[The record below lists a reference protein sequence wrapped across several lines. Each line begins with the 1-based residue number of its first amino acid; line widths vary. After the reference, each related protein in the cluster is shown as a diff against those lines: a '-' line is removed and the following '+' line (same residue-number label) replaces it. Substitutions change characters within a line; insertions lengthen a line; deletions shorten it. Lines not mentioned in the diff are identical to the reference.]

1 MRHKLKSK
9 NFPKIC
15 AIIEA
20 RIGSTRL
27 PGKVLMPICGKPM
40 LQHIIERLR
49 FSKLINQII
58 LAIPDTKE
66 NDILEEFALRNS
78 IGCYRGSENE
88 VLARIYLAAKENNC
102 DVIVRITA
110 DNPLIDPEIID
121 LAIKKYLSAR
131 ADYSSTFYPSRFLP
145 IGLDAEV
152 FNFHALEIA
161 YKNAKKSHQ
170 REHVTPYF
178 YEHPDVFKIISIKLP
193 KHLEN
198 PKLRLTLDTKE
209 DLELITKIYAKLYK
223 TGSLFKTK
231 EILDLFKVQPEL
243 KKINA
248 HIIQKI
254 K

>member
-88 VLARIYLAAKENNC
+88 VLARIYLAAKENNS

-121 LAIKKYLSAR
+121 LAIKKHLSER
-131 ADYSSTFYPSRFLP
+131 DDYSSTFYQSRFLP
-145 IGLDAEV
+145 LGLDV
-152 FNFHALEIA
+152 DVLNFQSLGIA
-161 YKNAKKSHQ
+161 Y
-170 REHVTPYF
+170 
-178 YEHPDVFKIISIKLP
+178 
-193 KHLEN
+193 
-198 PKLRLTLDTKE
+198 
-209 DLELITKIYAKLYK
+209 
-223 TGSLFKTK
+223 
-231 EILDLFKVQPEL
+231 
-243 KKINA
+243 INA
-248 HIIQKI
+248 N
-254 K
+254 